1 MNRLGLPH
9 LSPLDKTLTSSS
21 PHHYF
26 ARFSVQKK
34 SISIVGFGLVLA
46 KFFSPTNT
54 VGSVVAFTT
63 TGMSATLL
71 VMCTNRYFHIV
82 WMLDHK
88 KFEADHLTP
97 ILVTALM
104 GCLLALLLMGGMHSK
119 LVDMGCIKLDKNES
133 KEAPGREM
141 LLPHQHPQNLHHSR
155 QREDV
160 TGRDGG
166 AGSNSGIQSQ
176 RSSRRAVIA
185 RNDERAI
192 DDQSFMAVTSAL
204 AGDAMS

>member
-1 MNRLGLPH
+1 MQ
-9 LSPLDKTLTSSS
+9 TTMT
-21 PHHYF
+21 
-26 ARFSVQKK
+26 

-54 VGSVVAFTT
+54 IGSVVAFAT

-104 GCLLALLLMGGMHSK
+104 GCLLALLLLGGLHSK
-119 LVDMGCIKLDKNES
+119 LVEQGCVKL
-133 KEAPGREM
+133 KEPPRRET
-141 LLPHQHPQNLHHSR
+141 LLPQPDYQPLEVGEEGGGS
-155 QREDV
+155 
-160 TGRDGG
+160 TSSYGR
-166 AGSNSGIQSQ
+166 IQSQ
-176 RSSRRAVIA
+176 RASRRVL
-185 RNDERAI
+185 ERTGVEEAAK
-192 DDQSFMAVTSAL
+192 DQTFMAVTSAL

>member
-1 MNRLGLPH
+1 MH
-9 LSPLDKTLTSSS
+9 TTMTI
-21 PHHYF
+21 
-26 ARFSVQKK
+26 

-54 VGSVVAFTT
+54 VGSVVAFMTT
-63 TGMSATLL
+63 SMSATLL

-104 GCLLALLLMGGMHSK
+104 GCLHALLLLGGLHSK
-119 LVDMGCIKLDKNES
+119 LVELGCVEL
-133 KEAPGREM
+133 KEPPRREG
-141 LLPHQHPQNLHHSR
+141 LLPRPEYR
-155 QREDV
+155 QPPE
-160 TGRDGG
+160 GGEEGG
-166 AGSNSGIQSQ
+166 ASTSSYGRIQSQ
-176 RSSRRAVIA
+176 RASRRIVL
-185 RNDERAI
+185 ERTGEEEAE
-192 DDQSFMAVTSAL
+192 DQSFMAVTSAL